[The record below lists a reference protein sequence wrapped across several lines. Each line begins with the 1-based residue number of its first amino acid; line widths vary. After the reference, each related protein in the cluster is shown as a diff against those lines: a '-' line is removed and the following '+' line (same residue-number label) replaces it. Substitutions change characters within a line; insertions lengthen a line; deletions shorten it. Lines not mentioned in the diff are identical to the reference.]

1 MNDEEVTAEVENEN
15 PLANMIDFTQNGE
28 FNKANNIFSEIMNQR
43 IQAALDQE
51 RVGIAS
57 RLYGEDEEDGEDID
71 PDLDDN
77 EISDEDLDA
86 SADELVDGEDLDD
99 DDEEE
104 T

>member
-1 MNDEEVTAEVENEN
+1 
-15 PLANMIDFTQNGE
+15 MIDFTQNGE
-28 FNKANNIFSEIMNQR
+28 FNTANNIFSEIMNQR
-43 IQAALDQE
+43 IQPALDQE

-57 RLYGEDEEDGEDID
+57 RLYDEDEEDGEDID